1 MANLHQYESQQLH
14 TPGSIQPYGIL
25 FSLTEPDLRITHV
38 SQNIQYFLGIK
49 PQNLLNQPLKK
60 LLNPSQLQNIN
71 QTLSQTT
78 RINNSHQIS
87 LTTSAGTK
95 EFHGIAHRLAD
106 TITVELEPKTVEESE
121 NLPDFFAW
129 VSNALANLQKTSRLK
144 EFLQLVASEVK
155 NITQFDRVM
164 VYQFD
169 SQDAGEVVAEAK
181 NENLYPYLGL
191 HFPAPDIPPESR
203 KLYLECRLR
212 YIPDMTAPPI
222 DILAAPDAAHSQTLD
237 LTSVSLRSVESCCVE
252 YHHNMGVAA
261 LLVISLIKDGKLW
274 GLISCHNYTPKTLP
288 YPVRVACDLLGQ
300 FASLELAN
308 KIAQEE
314 LDDKVKLQ
322 SLHSE
327 VLEVMAKKENFKDA
341 LLSPELGLLKLA
353 NAQGAAIS
361 LDDEMVVVGNTPSQ
375 EAINQLIEWIEPQIN
390 DSLFYTDSISKLY
403 PGAAFYK
410 NVASGVLLLRIS
422 QTRRYYIIWFR
433 PEVIQTVNW
442 AGNPLESI
450 QVGADGNL
458 VMSPRKSFALWQ
470 ETVRFVS
477 KPWKNSELE
486 SAIEFRNAIIGLI
499 LTQADE
505 LAKLNQELER
515 SNLELASFAFA
526 ASHDLKEPLRGIH
539 NYSVFLLE
547 DYTDVL
553 DELGI
558 ERLQTLVRLTHRME
572 SLIDV
577 LLKYS
582 RLGQAELNLET
593 RNLNFLL
600 EQVINVFNVSYSDH
614 DLEIRVPRP
623 LPIVRCDS
631 VLISEVLSNLLSN
644 AYKYNNKTE
653 KWVEIGYLDPQA
665 QVEKNWIDEVQALD
679 APPVFYV
686 KDNGIGIRDRHQ
698 ETIFRLF
705 KRLHAQNKFGGGI
718 GAGLTITKKIVERH
732 GGLIWA
738 ESVYGDGTTFYF
750 TLQSY
755 SIKSN

>member
-14 TPGSIQPYGIL
+14 APGSIQPYGIL
-25 FSLTEPDLRITHV
+25 FSLTEPDLTITHV
-38 SQNIQYFLGIK
+38 SQNIQDFLGIK
-49 PQNLLNQPLKK
+49 PQNILNKPITKF
-60 LLNPSQLQNIN
+60 LNPSQLQNIE
-71 QTLSQTT
+71 QTLSQRT
-78 RINNSHQIS
+78 RISNSYQLS
-87 LTTSAGTK
+87 LTTPAGTQ

-106 TITVELEPKTVEESE
+106 TVTVELEPKTVEESN

-129 VSNALANLQKTSRLK
+129 VSNALANLQKTSTLK

-169 SQDAGEVVAEAK
+169 SHDAGEVVAEAK
-181 NENLYPYLGL
+181 NDDLYPYLGL

-212 YIPDMTAPPI
+212 YIPHLTAPPV

-252 YHHNMGVAA
+252 YHRNMGVAA
-261 LLVISLIKDGKLW
+261 LLVISLIKDGQLW
-274 GLISCHNYTPKTLP
+274 GLISCHHYTPKTLP

-314 LDDKVKLQ
+314 LDDKLKLQ

-327 VLEVMAKKENFKDA
+327 VLEAMAKKENFRDA
-341 LLSPELGLLKLA
+341 LLFPELGLLGLV

-361 LDDEMVVVGNTPSQ
+361 LDDEMVVVGNTPTI
-375 EAINQLIEWIEPQIN
+375 EAINKLIEWLEPQVN
-390 DSLFYTDSISKLY
+390 DSIFYIDSISKLY
-403 PGAAFYK
+403 PEAAFYK
-410 NVASGVLLLRIS
+410 NIASGILLLRIS
-422 QTRRYYIIWFR
+422 QTQRYYIIWFR

-477 KPWKNSELE
+477 KPWKNSEIE
-486 SAIEFRNAIIGLI
+486 SAIEFRNSIIGLI

-547 DYTDVL
+547 DYTDIL

-582 RLGQAELNLET
+582 RLGQTELNLET

-623 LPIVRCDS
+623 LPMVRCDS

-644 AYKYNNKTE
+644 AYKYHNKAE
-653 KWVEIGYLDPQA
+653 KWVEIGYLDSKE
-665 QVEKNWIDEVQALD
+665 QVEKNWIDEQQALE
-679 APPVFYV
+679 APPVFYF

-698 ETIFRLF
+698 DTIFRLF

-738 ESVYGDGTTFYF
+738 ESVYGEGTIFYF

-755 SIKSN
+755 SIKNN